1 MKNGFQPMQGAE
13 GWQLSNVPILGMSA
27 LKASIDIFDEVGMKA
42 LREKSEKLTGY
53 LEFIINELATEFSDA
68 GISVITSP
76 TPRER
81 GSQLSL
87 NFAGR
92 DREFFDKM
100 TAAGVIADFREP
112 CMIRVAPVPLYNS
125 FEDVYTCGEVL
136 RQVLADVSGQ

>member
-1 MKNGFQPMQGAE
+1 MP
-13 GWQLSNVPILGMSA
+13 
-27 LKASIDIFDEVGMKA
+27 A

-53 LEFIINELATEFSDA
+53 LEFIINELASEFPDA
-68 GISVITSP
+68 GISIITSSVP
-76 TPRER
+76 HER